1 MKTKKLMLVLG
12 MAVMMVGC
20 GSKEEPVE
28 TETEISTQL
37 ETQEETVA
45 ESEEAV
51 SESLESVEKMTE
63 EMTEKMTEE
72 MTEDDNFSVDAEEV
86 KAFAEKIKEAVAA
99 KDLEKLADMTAFPM
113 YIGFSNEGKFI
124 ESKEDFL
131 ALGADTI
138 FTEELVNSIAQAD
151 DSNLSPSMAGF
162 LLTQGNDSPNI
173 LFQLRDGELAIGGI
187 NY

>member
-20 GSKEEPVE
+20 GSEAEPVE

-51 SESLESVEKMTE
+51 SESLESV
-63 EMTEKMTEE
+63 EE

-162 LLTQGNDSPNI
+162 LLMQGNDSPNI